1 MSQWGS
7 MVLYC
12 LRQTQDCR
20 TTAFLVPGTP
30 VSFLFHVPLGG
41 KAQIFEMHSA
51 AGFSV
56 SL

>member
-7 MVLYC
+7 MVLHC

-30 VSFLFHVPLGG
+30 VSLLFRVPLGG

-51 AGFSV
+51 AGFQ
-56 SL
+56 